1 MRAAAS
7 ESSGHLRR
15 YSISSSEDNLDLE
28 ASLVSLGQIPEND
41 ALQTSVPDLRGSST
55 SPKRAK
61 VALSNIFNKVKP
73 GSGSI
78 SSLHV
83 PDSIWTAKTN
93 YAYDT
98 RILFKKRITA
108 LYNLLTSLKAYV
120 ELNYTGFRK
129 ILKKCVTGSKYSC
142 FANICV

>member
-1 MRAAAS
+1 MRSAAS
-7 ESSGHLRR
+7 ESSGHQRR
-15 YSISSSEDNLDLE
+15 YSVSSSEDNLDLE
-28 ASLVSLGQIPEND
+28 ASLASLGQIPEND
-41 ALQTSVPDLRGSST
+41 ALQMSTSDIRGSSL

-61 VALSNIFNKVKP
+61 VALSNIFSAVKS
-73 GSGSI
+73 GSGSV

-83 PDSIWTAKTN
+83 PESIWTAKTN

-98 RILFKKRITA
+98 RILFKKRITT

-129 ILKKCVTGSKYSC
+129 ILKKCVANPVDSC
-142 FANICV
+142 FADRRK